1 MSEITTISNDQI
13 SHLVDSL
20 VKKDFTGNEYD
31 EVLAQFE
38 EKLKNVNVE
47 DYPTI
52 DDFVF
57 ECVSLFEDVEEE
69 GPDEIYRGL
78 NREDIQLLI
87 ESIIKRFKELLCDT
101 FQRYPTENFA
111 DATNNIFE
119 KHVEMLVGSVLAAAG
134 VAGIPAIYIGMM
146 LVTFL
151 TYISKS
157 KMQAICE

>member
-1 MSEITTISNDQI
+1 MSEIATINDQQI
-13 SHLVDSL
+13 SQLVDSL
-20 VKKDFTGNEYD
+20 VKKDFAGSEYND
-31 EVLAQFE
+31 ALTEFE
-38 EKLKNVNVE
+38 DKLKTVKVG

-57 ECVSLFEDVEEE
+57 ECVSIFEDIEEE
-69 GPDEIYRGL
+69 GPDEIYKGL

-101 FQRYPTENFA
+101 FQRFSTENFA
-111 DATNNIFE
+111 DATNGIFE
-119 KHVEMLVGSVLAAAG
+119 KHVEMLVGSVLTAAG

-146 LVTFL
+146 LVAFL

-157 KMQAICE
+157 KMQAICA